1 MNDCLFCKIIEGE
14 ISATKVYED
23 EKTFAFLDVNPNN
36 IGHTL
41 VVPKTHSRNIF
52 DIKKEDLEPLFDTV
66 QKIAKA
72 IKESLNSDG
81 INIIS
86 NNERAAGQ
94 LVFHTHVHVIPRIE
108 SDGFKSWKG
117 KVSYKEGEADAVAK
131 KIKEKLIG

>member
-23 EKTFAFLDVNPNN
+23 KKTFAFLDVNPNN

-41 VVPKTHSRNIF
+41 VVPKIHSSNIF
-52 DIKKEDLEPLFDTV
+52 DIKKEDLKPLFDTV

-94 LVFHTHVHVIPRIE
+94 LVFHTHVHVIPRLE

-117 KVSYKEGEADAVAK
+117 KVSYKEGEADAIAK